1 MIHTHQSQQA
11 LLKLAGLAALRG
23 IKQTDLAKHLGFK
36 QPSVS
41 EFLSGK
47 ADPRLSTLFKYLS
60 AVNALAGTAYTLAD
74 ISPAACAVQCP

>member
-1 MIHTHQSQQA
+1 MTHTLQSQQA
-11 LLKLAGLAALRG
+11 LLNLAGLVALHG
-23 IKQTDLAKHLGFK
+23 IRQIDLAEHLGFK

-47 ADPRLSTLFKYLS
+47 ADPRLSTLFKYLN

-74 ISPAACAVQCP
+74 ISPTKP

>member
-1 MIHTHQSQQA
+1 MTHQSQQA
-11 LLKLAGLAALRG
+11 LLNLAGLVAAHNIR
-23 IKQTDLAKHLGFK
+23 QVELAAHLNVK

-47 ADPRLSTLFKYLS
+47 ADPRLSTVFNYLN

-74 ISPAACAVQCP
+74 ICPGQG

>member
-1 MIHTHQSQQA
+1 MDMTHTDQSAQA
-11 LLKLAGLAALRG
+11 LLNLAGLVARHS
-23 IKQTDLAKHLGFK
+23 IKQTDLAAHLGFK

-47 ADPRLSTLFKYLS
+47 ADPRLSTLFKYLN

-74 ISPAACAVQCP
+74 IQP

>member
-1 MIHTHQSQQA
+1 MTHTHQSAQA
-11 LLKLAGLAALRG
+11 LLNLAGLVALHG
-23 IKQTDLAKHLGFK
+23 IRQMALADHLGFK

-47 ADPRLSTLFKYLS
+47 ADPRLSTLFKYLN

-74 ISPAACAVQCP
+74 ISPAAA

>member
-1 MIHTHQSQQA
+1 MTHTNQSAQT
-11 LLKLAGLAALRG
+11 LLNLAGLVASHG

-47 ADPRLSTLFKYLS
+47 ADPRLNTVFKYLN
-60 AVNALAGTAYTLAD
+60 AVNALAGTTYTLAD
-74 ISPAACAVQCP
+74 IQP